1 MFYLIFKVILFNS
14 VIPNDYTKVSLT
26 DIKIGKFCLPSLNI
40 FAARCITTRKENL
53 RIIKENA
60 KRILVFSN
68 MNIKHPLVITKW
80 MKITESTQN
89 GNLHPARQISSRSY
103 CRSRKSLSFLK
114 IY

>member
-40 FAARCITTRKENL
+40 FAARCIITRKENL

-68 MNIKHPLVITKW
+68 INIKHPLVITK
-80 MKITESTQN
+80 
-89 GNLHPARQISSRSY
+89 
-103 CRSRKSLSFLK
+103 
-114 IY
+114 